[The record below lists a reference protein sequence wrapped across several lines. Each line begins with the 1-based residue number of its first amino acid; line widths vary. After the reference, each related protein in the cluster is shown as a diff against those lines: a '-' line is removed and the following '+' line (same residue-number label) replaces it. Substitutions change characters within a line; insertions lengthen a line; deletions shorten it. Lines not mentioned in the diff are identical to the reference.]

1 MPRTGP
7 GFLNLRQD
15 HETVSIRARFSAHHL
30 VWLAGPGGGRPFG
43 PINRDLQDIKAELD
57 LRPTHSQILRLA
69 LRYLTA
75 VVVALLLR

>member
-1 MPRTGP
+1 M
-7 GFLNLRQD
+7 
-15 HETVSIRARFSAHHL
+15 
-30 VWLAGPGGGRPFG
+30 
-43 PINRDLQDIKAELD
+43 NRDLQDIKAELD